1 MTMAT
6 SLAIVNGQQQVNK
19 QGIDVPLPANFK
31 YKTEPRGRQREV
43 IESSWDRPSL
53 AYLCRPGTGK
63 SKIGLDQAA
72 INFLAHRIDALV
84 VLAPDGVDR
93 QWIEEMVPKHCAVPT
108 VCWNYHSK
116 MRKLAFEKLE
126 RAVLAT
132 PPNDTMFVLTMSF
145 DALQTPRGKKIIK
158 MLQAVKRYMCIDDE
172 SHRTS
177 NPRSD
182 VYKAV
187 KPVMRYARVKR
198 IGTGTLIRQNPFSAW
213 GQFELL
219 GDATLGYAS
228 LASFKSTYALML
240 GPHNPLVQHIVKNL
254 DSKGRLRRDKNGNP
268 IYPAIIAKDD
278 EDKPIYRNLGDLRRR
293 IEKHSVFLTLA
304 DVNGTEPIVNQ
315 DHRYITLHPAQQM
328 LYDELIKWGVAQAP
342 GGQLTTEGALA
353 LAIRLSQVVGGF
365 APSDDDPEAK
375 PVTPE
380 GENPKVQELLQL
392 ALELEDEKLVI
403 WCRFSA
409 EIDMVVSTLTHVCGA
424 EAVTQY
430 HGRMTAKE
438 KDASKRR
445 FIDDPKC
452 RFFVGQQKAGGTGLD
467 GLQGVASY
475 MVFYSNDYPYLDR
488 LQAISRLART
498 DGAQT
503 VQVYD
508 LTAQHT
514 IDEDV
519 VRCLRNAEDVSEVV
533 LRAAIAHVWQ

>member
-1 MTMAT
+1 MTEP
-6 SLAIVNGQQQVNK
+6 IPPQ
-19 QGIDVPLPANFK
+19 FK
-31 YKTEPRGRQREV
+31 YKTEPRGKQREV
-43 IESSWDRPSL
+43 IEGSWDRPVL

-63 SKIGLDQAA
+63 TKIGLDHAA
-72 INFLAHRIDALV
+72 MNFLAHRIDALV
-84 VLAPDGVDR
+84 VIAPDGVDR
-93 QWIEEMVPKHCAVPT
+93 QWIEEGVPKHCAVPT
-108 VCWNYHSK
+108 TCWNYYSK
-116 MRKLAFEKLE
+116 MRKLAYEKLE

-145 DALQTPRGKKIIK
+145 DALQTPRGKALIK
-158 MLQAVKRYMCIDDE
+158 LLQTVKRYMCNDDE

-187 KPVMRYARVKR
+187 KPVMRMARVKR

-213 GQFELL
+213 GQFELM
-219 GDATLGYAS
+219 GDAILGFSS
-228 LASFKSTYALML
+228 LASFKSMYAQML
-240 GPHNPLVQHIVKNL
+240 GPHNPLVQHILKNL
-254 DSKGRLRRDKNGNP
+254 DSKGRLRRDKNGQP

-278 EDKPIYRNLGDLRRR
+278 EDRPIYRNLGDLRKR
-293 IEKHSVFLTLA
+293 IERYSVFLTLE
-304 DVNGTEPIVNQ
+304 DVNGVEPIVNQ
-315 DHRYITLHPAQQM
+315 DPRYITLHPSQQAM
-328 LYDELIKWGVAQAP
+328 YDELIKWGVAQAP

-365 APSDDDPEAK
+365 APSDDDPQAR
-375 PVTPE
+375 PLVPE
-380 GENPKVQELLQL
+380 GENPKVQELLQI
-392 ALELEDEKLVI
+392 ALECEPEKIVV

-409 EIDMVVSTLTHVCGA
+409 EIDTVTDTLRRVCGSA
-424 EAVTQY
+424 AVTEY
-430 HGRMTAKE
+430 HGRMTGKE

-445 FIDDPKC
+445 FIDDPSC

-475 MVFYSNDYPYLDR
+475 MVFYSNDYSYLER

-514 IDEDV
+514 IDEEV
-519 VRCLRNAEDVSEVV
+519 VRCLRSAEDVSEVI
-533 LRAAIAHVWQ
+533 LRAAIAHVWS